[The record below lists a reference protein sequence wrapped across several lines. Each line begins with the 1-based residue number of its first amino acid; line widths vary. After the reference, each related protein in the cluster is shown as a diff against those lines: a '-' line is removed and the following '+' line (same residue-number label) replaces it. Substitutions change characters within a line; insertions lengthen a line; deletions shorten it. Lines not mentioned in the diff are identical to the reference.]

1 MYQFQVNS
9 DKFYFMPKLTQLL
22 LLEQVAFPPTVSA
35 TDHPGTA
42 IIHGD
47 VTWTFK

>member
-1 MYQFQVNS
+1 ML
-9 DKFYFMPKLTQLL
+9 K
-22 LLEQVAFPPTVSA
+22 QVALTPTVSA

-47 VTWTFK
+47 VNWRLK